1 MPRHGVPLRW
11 LDYSAVGKRLNGTRF
26 IAFKVPLKQSLNQQ
40 LPSSDVFGLWELL
53 DTLKRED
60 QELGLIIDLTFT
72 TRYYSLQDVPDSLL
86 VMKIF
91 TAGHEVPSNKTI
103 LSFKRAVGAFLRDHA
118 DNDMLIGVHCTHGLN
133 RTGYLICRYLIDVD
147 GMDPKEA
154 VALFNSSR
162 GHAMERQNYLD
173 DLLRGPKRRSV
184 SNSNEGMQEAEQE
197 PMRGLASQRRLSAPP
212 LKDHRPF
219 PPRGASQRSHKHHLN
234 FPSPS
239 MGAPPPSYQW
249 RTSHADSQWR
259 SPPCSEGSRS
269 RYAHPDHRRARYG
282 PPGDSRSRNA
292 HPDPRRLKYA
302 SPLDSRSR
310 NALQRSAGLDMLLQR
325 IAVLDMLF
333 HRTAGLDM
341 LPPEG
346 RGSRYAP
353 PESRGSRYAPPEDSG
368 SRYAPPEDRGSR
380 YAPPEDRGSRYAP
393 PEDRGSRYAPPED
406 RGSRYAPPE
415 DSGSRYAP
423 PEVSG
428 SRYAPPEGRGSR
440 YAPPEG
446 RGSRYAPPEGR
457 GSRYAPPEVSGSRYA
472 PPEDSGSRYA
482 PPEENR
488 LIDPTCLPRYSA
500 CWTNESVET
509 DWSWLNL
516 KGGVPPHKL

>member
-212 LKDHRPF
+212 LKDHSRPF

-310 NALQRSAGLDMLLQR
+310 NALAE
-325 IAVLDMLF
+325 V
-333 HRTAGLDM
+333 
-341 LPPEG
+341 
-346 RGSRYAP
+346 SR
-353 PESRGSRYAPPEDSG
+353 SRYAPPED
-368 SRYAPPEDRGSR
+368 
-380 YAPPEDRGSRYAP
+380 
-393 PEDRGSRYAPPED
+393 
-406 RGSRYAPPE
+406 
-415 DSGSRYAP
+415 
-423 PEVSG
+423 SG

-457 GSRYAPPEVSGSRYA
+457 GSRYAPPEGRGSRYA
-472 PPEDSGSRYA
+472 PPEGRGSRYAPPEGRGSRYA

-509 DWSWLNL
+509 ELSWLNL
-516 KGGVPPHKL
+516 KGGVTPHKL

>member
-173 DLLRGPKRRSV
+173 DLLRGPKR
-184 SNSNEGMQEAEQE
+184 SNEGMQEAEQE

-310 NALQRSAGLDMLLQR
+310 NALAE
-325 IAVLDMLF
+325 V
-333 HRTAGLDM
+333 
-341 LPPEG
+341 
-346 RGSRYAP
+346 SR
-353 PESRGSRYAPPEDSG
+353 SRYAPPED
-368 SRYAPPEDRGSR
+368 
-380 YAPPEDRGSRYAP
+380 
-393 PEDRGSRYAPPED
+393 
-406 RGSRYAPPE
+406 
-415 DSGSRYAP
+415 
-423 PEVSG
+423 SG

-457 GSRYAPPEVSGSRYA
+457 GSRYAPPEGRGSRYA
-472 PPEDSGSRYA
+472 PPEGRGSRYAPPEGRGSRYA

-509 DWSWLNL
+509 ELSWLNL
-516 KGGVPPHKL
+516 KGGVTPHKL

>member
-173 DLLRGPKRRSV
+173 DLLRGPKR
-184 SNSNEGMQEAEQE
+184 SNEGMQEAEQE

-212 LKDHRPF
+212 LKDHSRPF

-310 NALQRSAGLDMLLQR
+310 NALAE
-325 IAVLDMLF
+325 V
-333 HRTAGLDM
+333 
-341 LPPEG
+341 
-346 RGSRYAP
+346 SR
-353 PESRGSRYAPPEDSG
+353 SRYAPPED
-368 SRYAPPEDRGSR
+368 
-380 YAPPEDRGSRYAP
+380 
-393 PEDRGSRYAPPED
+393 
-406 RGSRYAPPE
+406 
-415 DSGSRYAP
+415 
-423 PEVSG
+423 SG

-457 GSRYAPPEVSGSRYA
+457 GSRYAPPEGRGSRYA
-472 PPEDSGSRYA
+472 PPEGRGSRYAPPEGRGSRYA

-509 DWSWLNL
+509 ELSWLNL
-516 KGGVPPHKL
+516 KGGVTPHKL

>member
-310 NALQRSAGLDMLLQR
+310 NALAE
-325 IAVLDMLF
+325 V
-333 HRTAGLDM
+333 
-341 LPPEG
+341 
-346 RGSRYAP
+346 SR
-353 PESRGSRYAPPEDSG
+353 SRYAPPED
-368 SRYAPPEDRGSR
+368 
-380 YAPPEDRGSRYAP
+380 
-393 PEDRGSRYAPPED
+393 
-406 RGSRYAPPE
+406 
-415 DSGSRYAP
+415 
-423 PEVSG
+423 SG

-457 GSRYAPPEVSGSRYA
+457 GSRYAPPEGRGSRYA
-472 PPEDSGSRYA
+472 PPEGRGSRYAPPEGRGSRYA

-509 DWSWLNL
+509 ELSWLNL
-516 KGGVPPHKL
+516 KGGVTPHKL

>member
-212 LKDHRPF
+212 LKDHSRPF

-325 IAVLDMLF
+325 TAGLDMLLQ
-333 HRTAGLDM
+333 RTAGLDM
-341 LPPEG
+341 LLQRTAG
-346 RGSRYAP
+346 LDMLLQRTAGLDMLLQRTAGLDMLLQ
-353 PESRGSRYAPPEDSG
+353 R
-368 SRYAPPEDRGSR
+368 
-380 YAPPEDRGSRYAP
+380 
-393 PEDRGSRYAPPED
+393 
-406 RGSRYAPPE
+406 
-415 DSGSRYAP
+415 
-423 PEVSG
+423 
-428 SRYAPPEGRGSR
+428 
-440 YAPPEG
+440 
-446 RGSRYAPPEGR
+446 
-457 GSRYAPPEVSGSRYA
+457 
-472 PPEDSGSRYA
+472 
-482 PPEENR
+482 
-488 LIDPTCLPRYSA
+488 SA
-500 CWTNESVET
+500 VLDMLLQRAAGLDMLLQRAAGLDMLLQRAAGLDMLLQRSAGLDMLLQRTAGLDMLHQRRT
-509 DWSWLNL
+509 D
-516 KGGVPPHKL
+516 

>member
-173 DLLRGPKRRSV
+173 DLLRGPKR
-184 SNSNEGMQEAEQE
+184 SNEGMQEAEQE

-423 PEVSG
+423 PE
-428 SRYAPPEGRGSR
+428 
-440 YAPPEG
+440 
-446 RGSRYAPPEGR
+446 
-457 GSRYAPPEVSGSRYA
+457 
-472 PPEDSGSRYA
+472 DSGSRYA